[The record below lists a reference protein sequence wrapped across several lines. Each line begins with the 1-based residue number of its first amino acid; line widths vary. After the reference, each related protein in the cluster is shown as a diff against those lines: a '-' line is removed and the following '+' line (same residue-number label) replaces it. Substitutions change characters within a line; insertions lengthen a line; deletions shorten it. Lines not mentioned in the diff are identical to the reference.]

1 MQPNASSVPAP
12 GGPQPLPTPQPGPS
26 IVPPREAPPRRR
38 RGLWATL
45 AALAALGGGL
55 AYYLNSQ
62 SDAAKLAAKGG
73 GGVITVSTTVVGL
86 ADLHSTVRVNGTIAA
101 QNFQA
106 LLAPRIQGSRSGMNR
121 GGDGGGRSGGGGN
134 SGGGGPMAGGDATA
148 MMMMMGGPTDFT
160 LVLLRLSNPGV
171 RVKTGQVVAEFDPT
185 NQLQRLDDYKDS
197 AIQQENTVKKMLANL
212 AATKEAHDQQ
222 VRMAKSDWD
231 KAILDLKTKEV
242 RSEID
247 AEKFRLTAE
256 ENEAKYKQLVAES
269 ALVDESQRAAIRS
282 SELNRD
288 QSKLEMSR
296 AENNVAKMVIKAPM
310 DGIVVLNTTT
320 RNGEFGQIREGDVV
334 AAGQPF
340 MTIVDPSSMVLNA
353 TVNQVDA
360 EKLRLGM
367 KATVRI
373 DAYPEVELPATLIGI
388 GALAK
393 ASTFRAR
400 YVGEIPIRI
409 KIDKMDN
416 RVIPDLTGSAEI
428 VLNSEYNTMVVP
440 RSAVFA
446 ENNESYVFVQ
456 GTEGWIRKKVEVGT
470 PNYTSIVIKGG
481 IQKGDVIALQRPL

>member
-12 GGPQPLPTPQPGPS
+12 GGPQPLPAPQPGPS
-26 IVPPREAPPRRR
+26 IVPPREVPPRRR

-45 AALAALGGGL
+45 MALAALGGGL

-62 SDAAKLAAKGG
+62 NDPAKLAAKGG
-73 GGVITVSTTVVGL
+73 GAIITVSTAVVGL

-121 GGDGGGRSGGGGN
+121 GGDGAGRSGGGG
-134 SGGGGPMAGGDATA
+134 GGGGPMAGGDATA

-160 LVLLRLSNPGV
+160 LVLLHLANPGV
-171 RVKTGQVVAEFDPT
+171 RVKAGQVVAEFDPT

-231 KAILDLKTKEV
+231 KALLDLKTKEV

-269 ALVDESQRAAIRS
+269 ALVDESQRASIRS

-288 QSKLEMSR
+288 QSKLEMAR

-367 KATVRI
+367 KATLRI
-373 DAYPEVELPATLIGI
+373 DAYPDVELPGTLIGI

-400 YVGEIPIRI
+400 FVGEIPIRL
-409 KIDKMDN
+409 KIDHMDT

-428 VLNSEYNTMVVP
+428 VLNSERNTMVLP

-456 GTEGWIRKKVEVGT
+456 GPEGWIKKKVETGMT
-470 PNYTSIVIKGG
+470 NYTNVAIKSGV
-481 IQKGDVIALQRPL
+481 QKGDVVALQRPL

>member
-1 MQPNASSVPAP
+1 
-12 GGPQPLPTPQPGPS
+12 
-26 IVPPREAPPRRR
+26 
-38 RGLWATL
+38 LWTAL
-45 AALAALGGGL
+45 IALALFGGGL
-55 AYYLNSQ
+55 AYYLNQ
-62 SDAAKLAAKGG
+62 QNEAAKLAAKGG
-73 GGVITVSTTVVGL
+73 GGIVSVSTAVVGL
-86 ADLHSTVRVNGTIAA
+86 GDLNATVRVNGTVAA
-101 QNFQA
+101 QDFAA

-121 GGDGGGRSGGGGN
+121 GGDGGGRGGGG
-134 SGGGGPMAGGDATA
+134 GGGGGSAPMGGGDATA

-160 LVLLRLSNPGV
+160 LVLLKLSKPGI
-171 RVKTGQVVAEFDPT
+171 RIKSGDVVAEFDPT

-197 AIQQENTVKKMLANL
+197 TVQQENTVKKMLANL
-212 AATKEAHDQQ
+212 AAVKEAHDQQ
-222 VRMAKSDWD
+222 VRTAKASWD
-231 KAILDLKTKEV
+231 SALLDLKTKEV
-242 RSEID
+242 RSDID

-256 ENEAKYKQLVAES
+256 ENEATYKQLVAEA
-269 ALVDESQRAAIRS
+269 ALLDESQRASVRA

-288 QSKLEMSR
+288 QSKLEMAR
-296 AENNVAKMVIKAPM
+296 AEGNVAKMVIKAPM

-373 DAYPEVELPATLIGI
+373 DAYPDVELPGTLVSI
-388 GALAK
+388 GALSK

-400 YVGEIPIRI
+400 YVGEIPVKL
-409 KIDKMDN
+409 KIDKMDT

-428 VLNSEYNTMVVP
+428 VLNAERNTMMIP
-440 RSAVFA
+440 RAAVFA

-456 GTEGWIRKKVEVGT
+456 GPEGWIKKKVEVGI
-470 PNYTSIVIKGG
+470 PNFTSIAIKSG
-481 IQKGDVIALQRPL
+481 IQKGDVVALQRPI

>member
-1 MQPNASSVPAP
+1 
-12 GGPQPLPTPQPGPS
+12 L
-26 IVPPREAPPRRR
+26 I
-38 RGLWATL
+38 
-45 AALAALGGGL
+45 ALALLGGGL
-55 AYYLNSQ
+55 AYYLNQ
-62 SDAAKLAAKGG
+62 QNDAAKQAAKGG
-73 GGVITVSTTVVGL
+73 GGIIAVSTAVVGL
-86 ADLHSTVRVNGTIAA
+86 GDLHASVRVNGTIAA

-121 GGDGGGRSGGGGN
+121 GGDGGGRGGGGG
-134 SGGGGPMAGGDATA
+134 STPMGGGDATA

-160 LVLLRLSNPGV
+160 LVLLRLANPGI
-171 RVKTGQVVAEFDPT
+171 KIKSGDTVAEFDPT

-197 AIQQENTVKKMLANL
+197 AVQQENTVKKMLANL

-222 VRMAKSDWD
+222 VRTAKSDWD
-231 KAILDLKTKEV
+231 KALLDLKTKDV

-269 ALVDESQRAAIRS
+269 ALVDESQRASIRS

-288 QSKLEMSR
+288 QSKLEMAR
-296 AENNVAKMVIKAPM
+296 AEANVKKMVIKSPM

-373 DAYPEVELPATLIGI
+373 DAYPDVELPGTLIAI
-388 GALAK
+388 GAMAK

-400 YVGEIPIRI
+400 FVGEIPIKL
-409 KIDKMDN
+409 KIDKMDS
-416 RVIPDLTGSAEI
+416 RVIPDLTGSAEV
-428 VLNSEYNTMVVP
+428 VLNSVQNTMLVP

-456 GTEGWIRKKVEVGT
+456 GPEGWLKKKVEVGI
-470 PNYTSIVIKGG
+470 PNFTNVSIKSGV
-481 IQKGDVIALQRPL
+481 QKGDVVALQRPM

>member
-1 MQPNASSVPAP
+1 MHPNASSAP
-12 GGPQPLPTPQPGPS
+12 SPGVPQPQITPQPGPTV
-26 IVPPREAPPRRR
+26 VPQRETPPPRRK
-38 RGLWATL
+38 GLWTAL
-45 AALAALGGGL
+45 IALALVGGGL
-55 AYYLNSQ
+55 AYYLNQQ
-62 SDAAKLAAKGG
+62 SEAAKLAAKGG
-73 GGVITVSTTVVGL
+73 GGIIAVSTAVVGL
-86 ADLHSTVRVNGTIAA
+86 GDVNATVRVNGTITA
-101 QNFQA
+101 QNFAA

-121 GGDGGGRSGGGGN
+121 GGDNNGRGAGGGG
-134 SGGGGPMAGGDATA
+134 GGAAPMGGGDATA

-160 LVLLRLSNPGV
+160 LVLLKLANPGI
-171 RVKTGQVVAEFDPT
+171 RIKTGDTVAEFDPT

-197 AIQQENTVKKMLANL
+197 AVQQENTVKKMLANL
-212 AATKEAHDQQ
+212 AAVKEAHDQQ
-222 VRMAKSDWD
+222 VRTAKSDWD
-231 KAILDLKTKEV
+231 KALLDLKTKEV

-269 ALVDESQRAAIRS
+269 ALVDESQRASIRS

-288 QSKLEMSR
+288 QSKLEMGR
-296 AENNVAKMVIKAPM
+296 AEANVAKMIIKAPM

-373 DAYPEVELPATLIGI
+373 DAYPELELPGTLIGI

-400 YVGEIPIRI
+400 FVGEIPIRL
-409 KIDKMDN
+409 KIEKMDT

-428 VLNSEYNTMVVP
+428 VLNSERNTMLIP

-456 GTEGWIRKKVEVGT
+456 GPEGWIKKKVEVGT
-470 PNYTSIVIKGG
+470 PNYTNVAIKSG
-481 IQKGDVIALQRPL
+481 IQKGDVVALQRPL

>member
-1 MQPNASSVPAP
+1 MHPKASSVPQP
-12 GGPQPLPTPQPGPS
+12 SVPQPTPQPQPKPTV
-26 IVPPREAPPRRR
+26 VPERATPPPRRK
-38 RGLWATL
+38 GLWTAL
-45 AALAALGGGL
+45 IALALVGGGL
-55 AYYLNSQ
+55 AWYLNQ
-62 SDAAKLAAKGG
+62 QNEAAKLAAKGG
-73 GGVITVSTTVVGL
+73 GIVTVSTAVVGL
-86 ADLHSTVRVNGTIAA
+86 GDLNTTVRVNGTIAA
-101 QNFQA
+101 QNFAA

-121 GGDGGGRSGGGGN
+121 GGDGGGRGGGG
-134 SGGGGPMAGGDATA
+134 GGGGGSAPMGGGDATA

-160 LVLLRLSNPGV
+160 LVLLKLSKPGV
-171 RVKTGQVVAEFDPT
+171 RIKAGDVVAEFDPT

-197 AIQQENTVKKMLANL
+197 AVQQENTVKKMLANL
-212 AATKEAHDQQ
+212 AAVKEAHDQS
-222 VRMAKSDWD
+222 VRTAKSEWD
-231 KAILDLKTKEV
+231 KSLLDLKTKEV

-269 ALVDESQRAAIRS
+269 ALVDESQRASIRS

-288 QSKLEMSR
+288 QSKLEMAR
-296 AENNVAKMVIKAPM
+296 AEGNVAKMIIKAPM

-367 KATVRI
+367 KATLRI
-373 DAYPEVELPATLIGI
+373 DAYPDVELPGTLIGI
-388 GALAK
+388 GALSK

-400 YVGEIPIRI
+400 FVGEIPIKL
-409 KIDKMDN
+409 KIDKMDV

-428 VLNSEYNTMVVP
+428 VLNSERNTMLIP

-456 GTEGWIRKKVEVGT
+456 GAEGWIKKKVELGM
-470 PNYTSIVIKGG
+470 PNFTNVAIKSG
-481 IQKGDVIALQRPL
+481 IQKGDVVALQRPM